1 MKFGTLAIVGR
12 PNVGKST
19 LLNALVKQKVA
30 IVSDKPQTTRT
41 RVLGVGHFATAQL
54 ALIDT
59 PGVHKPRH
67 RLNTQMVKAALGT
80 LQEADV
86 VYLLVDATKAK
97 GAGDHFVIDQLD
109 SVSRTSPYQGIFLL
123 LNKVDQVRKSKLLPL
138 IDQYRQIR
146 HWTEIVPISAKT
158 GDNLER
164 LIELTLACLPDETD
178 PFYDSDF
185 LTDQSMRQMAAEI
198 IREKVLDQ
206 THEEL
211 PYAVAVYIDEFQ
223 EESSQA
229 SIAATVWVERS
240 SQKGILIGKGGQR
253 LKTIGTQ
260 ARLDMEKAF
269 GMKVFLQ
276 LWVKVQEGW
285 RDNDRLLIDLG
296 YGQSS

>member
-67 RLNTQMVKAALGT
+67 RLNTQMVKTALGT

-109 SVSRTSPYQGIFLL
+109 SVSRTTPYQGIFLL
-123 LNKVDQVRKSKLLPL
+123 LNKVDQIKKIKTFA
-138 IDQYRQIR
+138 ID
-146 HWTEIVPISAKT
+146 
-158 GDNLER
+158 
-164 LIELTLACLPDETD
+164 
-178 PFYDSDF
+178 
-185 LTDQSMRQMAAEI
+185 
-198 IREKVLDQ
+198 
-206 THEEL
+206 
-211 PYAVAVYIDEFQ
+211 
-223 EESSQA
+223 
-229 SIAATVWVERS
+229 RS
-240 SQKGILIGKGGQR
+240 VSPP
-253 LKTIGTQ
+253 
-260 ARLDMEKAF
+260 
-269 GMKVFLQ
+269 
-276 LWVKVQEGW
+276 
-285 RDNDRLLIDLG
+285 
-296 YGQSS
+296 